1 MISFLALA
9 GAPSAGGAN
18 DKVTFA
24 EFTKP
29 KSHSDLANHFAS
41 NCQQTTPLPS
51 RVEHTRLYE
60 TFRKAEDLADL
71 AYRSFVIVDEI
82 DDFSVLCRE
91 PF

>member
-1 MISFLALA
+1 MQMTMGHARAIIWLIAAVVVAASVGPADAALLPGEYA
-9 GAPSAGGAN
+9 
-18 DKVTFA
+18 
-24 EFTKP
+24 
-29 KSHSDLANHFAS
+29 